1 MTEKQTNRF
10 TGFTFGLKYDRE
22 LRWKKTK
29 NGFHHHGQILAWCYN
44 KTFYQLLNRQTT
56 FCLTRLHMT
65 LKITL
70 TYSYNIVDHF

>member
-29 NGFHHHGQILAWCYN
+29 NGFHHHGQILAWCQN
-44 KTFYQLLNRQTT
+44 KT
-56 FCLTRLHMT
+56 
-65 LKITL
+65 
-70 TYSYNIVDHF
+70 SY